1 MNRNELLQQLSQRK
15 YNPDYIP
22 PPDHKLFTIKNKIVG
37 TLQNFC
43 VFSGLPKTGKS
54 TFLSAL
60 IASSLHPFDFFQMK
74 INFPENRKKLCYIDT
89 ESSSYDFF
97 RQMERI
103 KKFIGLNRMPENLDA
118 FQVRED
124 NHITIMQYIELYL
137 SENADCCVL
146 LIDGL
151 LDLISNFNDET
162 ESKALIQWIKR
173 ITKQYNCLIITVI
186 HLGKK
191 DNQTLGHLGS
201 MADRYA
207 QSTLLIEK
215 DKEQQCFTLSS
226 KFMRS
231 DEDFDPITIK
241 YINGSYVEYYLQ
253 KSSEQEIKEK
263 YKKKGSS

>member
-1 MNRNELLQQLSQRK
+1 MTNELYQQLLSRK
-15 YNPDYIP
+15 YDPDYTP
-22 PPDHKLFTIKNKIVG
+22 PPDFGICTIDQKIVG
-37 TLQNFC
+37 TLQNFI

-60 IASSLHPFDFFQMK
+60 IASALHPALYFRMK
-74 INFPENRKKLCYIDT
+74 INLPENRRRICYIDT
-89 ESSSYDFF
+89 ESSSYDFY

-103 KKFIGLNRMPENLDA
+103 KKFISLKRMPDNLDA
-118 FQVRED
+118 FAVRED
-124 NHITIMQYIELYL
+124 HHVKIMQYIEQY
-137 SENADCCVL
+137 L
-146 LIDGL
+146 LITPDCAVLVIDVL
-151 LDLISNFNDET
+151 LDLIANFNSEE
-162 ESKALIQWIKR
+162 ESKALLQWIKR

-231 DEDFDPITIK
+231 DEDFDPISIK
-241 YINGSYVEYYLQ
+241 YMNDNYHEYNYQ

-263 YKKKGSS
+263 YKKKSGS

>member
-1 MNRNELLQQLSQRK
+1 MTNEVYQQLLSRK
-15 YNPDYIP
+15 YDPDYIP
-22 PPDHKLFTIKNKIVG
+22 PLDFKTVTIKNKTVA
-37 TLQNFC
+37 TLQNFL
-43 VFSGLPKTGKS
+43 VLSGLPKTGKS
-54 TFLSAL
+54 LFLSAF
-60 IASSLHPFDFFQMK
+60 IASALHPSEFFNIK
-74 INFPENRKKLCYIDT
+74 INFPDNRRRICYIDT
-89 ESSSYDFF
+89 ESSSYDFY

-103 KKFIGLNRMPENLDA
+103 KKFISLNRMPENLDA
-118 FQVRED
+118 FAVRED
-124 NHITIMQYIELYL
+124 HHVKIMQYIEQYL
-137 SENADCCVL
+137 LNTSECAVL
-146 LIDGL
+146 VIDGL
-151 LDLISNFNDET
+151 LDLIANFNSEE
-162 ESKALIQWIKR
+162 ESKSLIQWIKR

-231 DEDFDPITIK
+231 DEDFDPISIK
-241 YINGSYVEYYLQ
+241 YMNGNYHEYNYQ

-263 YKKKGSS
+263 YKKKSGS